1 MTSSTVPKK
10 WHRDWL
16 AWLLLATV
24 LYAVVCLTSLAV
36 DVGRPFPGFFT
47 YHNLIVGRMDMVRNA
62 PSWWWQIAD
71 GQLTIADIILQVE
84 DTPFSGFTIPL
95 NEAPIYQ
102 QAWDNGQQTIS
113 ILVQRGAEQRLLTLP
128 LIQFSWRH
136 YFDFMFA
143 PIVIWATLLI
153 LAWLLYRAAPTNKTQ
168 RLAATLLCLMAIL
181 AIGVHPSLFNFD
193 QPIDY
198 GLTIGNITTTL
209 AGLLLGLVFY
219 QFSLS
224 FPYSLAIRKR
234 WLGTWLLI
242 LTISVGIFAYLGAR
256 IIVFT
261 QGLTSLAR
269 QLDTIYFYLWIGLI
283 LVGVLFLFVRMVA
296 DSFWLP
302 NERRQ
307 RQEARILLAGLLV
320 MLPATLL
327 VGHYLVSDVGSII
340 RLNTLADSRFFPLAL
355 PLAFAAISLRYHT
368 FAGAQKWFFLALLL
382 AGSGLIANLG
392 TALLFW
398 NHQSLIRETAVPPTI
413 ILFLLFSGVGLLWG
427 WQIGWSGWLGRVF
440 AWEQVSY
447 HIVEQIGDQLL
458 AQNVYEETAVAHALA
473 TTLITSLEVER
484 TAVWVR
490 QNDELALTA
499 QAGKWPT
506 PPIEKMQTSA
516 IQALRPLPSREATRL
531 WPKLAA
537 LPITAVIPLT
547 IARELL
553 GLIAVGP
560 RWDTAVFDERDLEI
574 LTVLGQQA
582 ALFLQNS
589 RQTTQLRQRDQQ
601 MVAALTHAH
610 QKTAQDLHD
619 LLLPLLSRAQLNLL
633 TLPNLVQTQP
643 EQAQQTASSSQE
655 AIAAS
660 AELVRRI
667 QQGLVMR
674 PLEFG
679 LRTYLLDMVSR
690 FEQEAQLTIQQ
701 QLPPDLD
708 EQLTSLPLR
717 QALFAVWQQALDNI
731 QRHAQ
736 ANNVQISLVLN
747 AVQGEFAICDDGQ
760 GSSRIQRQAAMQNG
774 RFGLRSMQIRLETV
788 GGQLTFQSE
797 PGRGSCVI
805 GKFPL
810 AYQK

>member
-16 AWLLLATV
+16 AWLLVVTV
-24 LYAVVCLTSLAV
+24 LYAVVCLVSLAT

-47 YHNLIVGRMDMVRNA
+47 YHNLIIGRMDMVRNA

-71 GQLTIADIILQVE
+71 GQLTIADTILQVE
-84 DTPFSGFTIPL
+84 DTPFTGFTIPL

-113 ILVQRGAEQRLLTLP
+113 ILVQHGAERRQFTIPLL
-128 LIQFSWRH
+128 QFSWRH

-143 PIVIWATLLI
+143 PIVICATLLI

-209 AGLLLGLVFY
+209 AGVSLGLVFY
-219 QFSLS
+219 QFSLN
-224 FPYSLAIRKR
+224 FPYFLAIRTS

-242 LTISVGIFAYLGAR
+242 LTIIVGIFAYLGAR

-261 QGLTSLAR
+261 QGLTPLVR

-283 LVGVLFLFVRMVA
+283 LIGVLFLSVRLVA

-307 RQEARILLAGLLV
+307 RQEARILLVGLLV

-327 VGHYLVSDVGSII
+327 VGHYLVNDVGSII
-340 RLNTLADSRFFPLAL
+340 RLNMLADSRFFPLAL

-368 FAGAQKWFFLALLL
+368 FAGAQRWFFLALLL
-382 AGSGLIANLG
+382 AGSGLVANLG

-398 NHQSLIRETAVPPTI
+398 NHQPLIRETSVPPTI
-413 ILFLLFSGVGLLWG
+413 ILFLLFSAVGLLWG
-427 WQIGWSGWLGRVF
+427 WQTGWYGWLGRVF
-440 AWEQVSY
+440 AWERVGY
-447 HIVEQIGDQLL
+447 HIVEQIGEQLL
-458 AQNVYEETAVAHALA
+458 SQRVYEETTVAHALA
-473 TTLITSLEVER
+473 TTLATMLEVER
-484 TAVWVR
+484 TAVWVM
-490 QNDELALTA
+490 QTDHLALVA
-499 QAGKWPT
+499 QAGNWPST
-506 PPIEKMQTSA
+506 LPDA
-516 IQALRPLPSREATRL
+516 IQSHESPLSRPLHSRDFAKR
-531 WPKLAA
+531 WPELAA
-537 LPITAVIPLT
+537 LPITAIIPLVNANDT
-547 IARELL
+547 L

-560 RWDTAVFDERDLEI
+560 RWDTAVLDEHDLEI

-582 ALFLQNS
+582 TLFLQNS
-589 RQTTQLRQRDQQ
+589 RQTAQLRQRDQQ
-601 MVAALTHAH
+601 MMAALTHAH

-619 LLLPLLSRAQLNLL
+619 HLLPLLTRAQLNLL
-633 TLPNLVQTQP
+633 ALPYWIETQP
-643 EQAQQTASSSQE
+643 DLARQTASSSQE
-655 AIAAS
+655 ALAAS

-667 QQGLVMR
+667 QHGLVIR

-679 LRTYLLDMVSR
+679 LRAYLLDMTSR
-690 FEQEAQLTIQQ
+690 VEQETQLTIEQ
-701 QLPPDLD
+701 QLPPDMD
-708 EQLTSLPLR
+708 ERLTSLTLR
-717 QALFAVWQQALDNI
+717 EALYAIWQQALDNI

-736 ANNVQISLVLN
+736 ANTVQISLVLT
-747 AVQGEFAICDDGQ
+747 AAQGQFSICDDGQ
-760 GSSRIQRQAAMQNG
+760 GSNQIQRHQAMRNG
-774 RFGLRSMQIRLETV
+774 RFGLRSMHIRLENV
-788 GGQLTFQSE
+788 GGKLTFQSE
-797 PGRGSCVI
+797 PGQGSCVI
-805 GKFPL
+805 GKFPING
-810 AYQK
+810 QE